1 MPLGVDF
8 VMSWGPPTPA
18 NPPVPAAAPRAFRAK
33 LTTTREVA
41 AQAARLFR
49 EARAG
54 VIDTQSASRL
64 ANILAIVGRLLS
76 DAELEAVTARL
87 DALEQRAAK

>member
-1 MPLGVDF
+1 MQDRDTATQG
-8 VMSWGPPTPA
+8 
-18 NPPVPAAAPRAFRAK
+18 AAPTSAPAPRKKAFRAK

-54 VIDTQSASRL
+54 LIDVQDASRL

-76 DAELEAVTARL
+76 DAEIETLNARL
-87 DALEQRAAK
+87 DKLEAQS

>member
-1 MPLGVDF
+1 MQDRDTVTQGDTPT
-8 VMSWGPPTPA
+8 SAPTP
-18 NPPVPAAAPRAFRAK
+18 RKKAFRAK

-54 VIDTQSASRL
+54 LIDVQDASRL

-76 DAELEAVTARL
+76 DAEIETLNARL
-87 DALEQRAAK
+87 DALEARS

>member
-1 MPLGVDF
+1 MQGQVSDTNDGA
-8 VMSWGPPTPA
+8 WGAKPTP
-18 NPPVPAAAPRAFRAK
+18 RRKAFRAK
-33 LTTTREVA
+33 LTNTREVA

-54 VIDTQSASRL
+54 LIDVQDASRL

-76 DAELEAVTARL
+76 DVEIERLNARL
-87 DALEQRAAK
+87 DAIEARG

>member
-1 MPLGVDF
+1 
-8 VMSWGPPTPA
+8 MSWSSQSQGKASVSADTPP
-18 NPPVPAAAPRAFRAK
+18 RKAFRAK
-33 LTTTREVA
+33 LTNTREVA

-54 VIDTQSASRL
+54 LIDTQDASRL

-76 DAELEAVTARL
+76 DAELEAISARL
-87 DALEQRAAK
+87 DAVERRNAA

>member
-1 MPLGVDF
+1 MQVQDAAKPEGNWT
-8 VMSWGPPTPA
+8 STPTP
-18 NPPVPAAAPRAFRAK
+18 RRKAFRAK

-41 AQAARLFR
+41 QQAARLFR

-54 VIDTQSASRL
+54 IIDVQDASRL

-76 DAELEAVTARL
+76 DAELETLNARL
-87 DALEQRAAK
+87 DALEQRGLH

>member
-1 MPLGVDF
+1 MT
-8 VMSWGPPTPA
+8 WGAPTPA
-18 NPPVPAAAPRAFRAK
+18 NPPISATTPRKAFRAK
-33 LTTTREVA
+33 LTNTREVA

-54 VIDTQSASRL
+54 LIDVSDASRL

-76 DAELEAVTARL
+76 DAEVEALSARL
-87 DALEQRAAK
+87 DAIERRGAA